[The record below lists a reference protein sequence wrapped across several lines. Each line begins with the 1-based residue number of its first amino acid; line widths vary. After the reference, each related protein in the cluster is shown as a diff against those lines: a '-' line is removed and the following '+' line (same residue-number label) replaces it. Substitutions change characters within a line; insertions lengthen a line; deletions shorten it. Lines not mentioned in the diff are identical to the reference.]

1 VKHSRQELVDAL
13 EIVAESHGVP
23 TAVAVEA
30 QGLLIKVSK
39 PEFVFM
45 ADVTVAVL
53 SLLSPA
59 NAMLQGKRC
68 TFSAATDLIS
78 SSREAIEALRT
89 DDKYAEF
96 AAEAGI
102 PIRDAHPRRNRTQN
116 RLLKDFLVSTT
127 LGQQG
132 PTGNITSQWGEWDQE
147 KQAYFSLLDAVTG
160 EMRIRFGETNLAL
173 FQSVE
178 ALLPSSEQF
187 LKSQS
192 VKPLAMLLELE
203 QATLDAELA
212 VVAAFFS
219 KNLPKDSSLESAT
232 KAIVTYKDAFPSLYA
247 LYAGASTIG
256 VSTATC
262 ENSFSALTR
271 VLHPRRRSMTHQ
283 RKAQLVILAFEKQL
297 TRAIDM
303 DAFVTKF
310 NCKTRRIILRTH

>member
-283 RKAQLVILAFEKQL
+283 R
-297 TRAIDM
+297 
-303 DAFVTKF
+303 
-310 NCKTRRIILRTH
+310 

>member
-1 VKHSRQELVDAL
+1 
-13 EIVAESHGVP
+13 
-23 TAVAVEA
+23 
-30 QGLLIKVSK
+30 
-39 PEFVFM
+39 
-45 ADVTVAVL
+45 
-53 SLLSPA
+53 
-59 NAMLQGKRC
+59 
-68 TFSAATDLIS
+68 
-78 SSREAIEALRT
+78 
-89 DDKYAEF
+89 
-96 AAEAGI
+96 
-102 PIRDAHPRRNRTQN
+102 
-116 RLLKDFLVSTT
+116 
-127 LGQQG
+127 
-132 PTGNITSQWGEWDQE
+132 
-147 KQAYFSLLDAVTG
+147 
-160 EMRIRFGETNLAL
+160 MRIRFGETNLAL

-310 NCKTRRIILRTH
+310 NCKTRRIIL